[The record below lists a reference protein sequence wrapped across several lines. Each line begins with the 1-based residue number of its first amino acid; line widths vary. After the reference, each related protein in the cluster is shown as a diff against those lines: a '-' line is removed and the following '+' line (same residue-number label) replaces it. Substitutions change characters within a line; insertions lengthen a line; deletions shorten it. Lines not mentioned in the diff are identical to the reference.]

1 MTSEHIQPQIVG
13 ILSQYAVRGVPQSV
27 VAACEERRNSAA
39 AMADGVAS
47 VNIDRVLTFCTE
59 ELPQDQ
65 VIRCVLD
72 LGELFEQHGEL
83 GRAEEIYTFALAKS
97 ELHSEHSALGEAL
110 IRRGDV
116 YCRLGRRRDSTADVT
131 QGRKIYRTMNEELG
145 VGRAETILGINYA
158 VGGEVKKGETYL
170 KRALNSFER
179 LDDKLFSGIAHM
191 NLGVVH
197 RILGDHERC
206 MRHFLRAQSTFEQLG
221 EQSKLAEVHY
231 KLGMTF
237 LSTGD
242 VDEALA
248 EFEGCAALSANLAD
262 QRLRGLALYGKASA
276 YYQRG
281 DYRTALTFADMALD
295 RFSMQDDRVHIA
307 NIYTLKGGIHRE
319 TEKPA
324 FAHWYLYTS
333 LRVHQEME
341 NISAAG
347 ECYAE
352 LGKLHL
358 VRGQIAEARR
368 SFRKSVECFKEA
380 GAVQEVKNVLTAL
393 QALKGKTGSE
403 LRRSG
408 KAKV

>member
-1 MTSEHIQPQIVG
+1 MTSENIHPQIVG
-13 ILSQYAVRGVPQSV
+13 ILNQYAVGGVPRSV
-27 VAACEERRNSAA
+27 VVGRDDRRNPSSFSSDAA
-39 AMADGVAS
+39 NP
-47 VNIDRVLTFCTE
+47 VNIDRVLAFCSE
-59 ELPQDQ
+59 QLPHDR
-65 VIRCVLD
+65 VLRCVLD

-97 ELHSEHSALGEAL
+97 ELHSERSALGEAL

-145 VGRAETILGINYA
+145 VGKAETILGINYA

-179 LDDKLFSGIAHM
+179 LDDKLFSGVAHM
-191 NLGVVH
+191 NLGIVH

-206 MRHFLRAQSTFEQLG
+206 VQHLLRAQSTFEQLG

-231 KLGMTF
+231 RLGMAF
-237 LSTGD
+237 LSCGD
-242 VDEALA
+242 RDEALT
-248 EFEGCAALSANLAD
+248 EFEGCAGLSANLAN
-262 QRLRGLALYGKASA
+262 QRFKGLALFGKATV
-276 YYQRG
+276 YYHRG

-295 RFSMQDDRVHIA
+295 RLSMQDDRVHIA
-307 NIYTLKGGIHRE
+307 NIYTLKGSIHRE
-319 TEKPA
+319 MEKPE

-333 LRVHQEME
+333 LRVHKEME

-347 ECYAE
+347 ECYFE

-358 VRGQIAEARR
+358 IRGKVGEARR

-380 GAVQEVKNVLTAL
+380 GAVHEVKNVMTAL